1 MEAPAGQNRIDADGD
16 VALPRETLR
25 GNGERFRVIA
35 EAIPGMVWTCTPDGR
50 CDYVSRRWPEYT
62 GADFQEALSDG
73 ASSFVH
79 ADDMARVQEVWKRA
93 VEAGRGDETQLRLRR
108 RDGVYRWHLVRGVPE
123 CDAHGQITH
132 WVGVAIDIEELA
144 ATHATLTHAKEEL
157 ERTVADRTHQLQE
170 VVEQLEAFAYSIAHD
185 MRAPLRTMHQ
195 YAQIVARDYAA
206 RVPDDVRIYLNKIMA
221 AAERLDTLI
230 REVLVYTKVSQGQL
244 EMQPTNLERL
254 LSEILIMHPQ
264 LNPPQAEVH
273 ARLPLHAVIAD
284 ETALTQALSNLLTNA
299 VKFVP
304 SDRKAKCT
312 IWTEQVG
319 EQVRIYIQDNGI
331 GIPTRDQ
338 KRIFKMFE
346 RLQPESKYEG
356 TGIGLTIVRR
366 AVERMD
372 GNLGI
377 ESADGKGSKFWIEL
391 KIAEL

>member
-1 MEAPAGQNRIDADGD
+1 MRLLTPPSANKSITSANEGSMVLLTHSVHSTRADSPQNVPSWSGAGYFPYFLWFRPPLQSVPAGIGRPACHLHMEAPAGQNRIDADGD
-16 VALPRETLR
+16 VALSRETIP
-25 GNGERFRVIA
+25 GSNDDRFRVIA

-206 RVPDDVRIYLNKIMA
+206 RVPDDVRIYTSGHK
-221 AAERLDTLI
+221 
-230 REVLVYTKVSQGQL
+230 
-244 EMQPTNLERL
+244 
-254 LSEILIMHPQ
+254 
-264 LNPPQAEVH
+264 
-273 ARLPLHAVIAD
+273 
-284 ETALTQALSNLLTNA
+284 
-299 VKFVP
+299 
-304 SDRKAKCT
+304 
-312 IWTEQVG
+312 
-319 EQVRIYIQDNGI
+319 
-331 GIPTRDQ
+331 
-338 KRIFKMFE
+338 
-346 RLQPESKYEG
+346 
-356 TGIGLTIVRR
+356 
-366 AVERMD
+366 
-372 GNLGI
+372 
-377 ESADGKGSKFWIEL
+377 
-391 KIAEL
+391 